1 MTWYRE
7 AEAELILVASAI
19 QSQRLIKLERLES
32 LAAALVASL
41 TRSDELVVMALS
53 SPSGSPLLTNLLNV
67 AVVATKVGLGLGYY
81 GRELERLALAGLVHD
96 IGLFAVPQS
105 LVTKAG
111 RLTADERTLIE
122 QHPELGYAAIKRVG
136 PEYTWLADLVCQAH
150 ERANGLGYP
159 NRLKGRQIS
168 EMALIIGVSDVFDAL
183 ISERPYRPRLFPHEA
198 IKELLVAERATFPRE
213 MTKALVEQLSVYPL
227 GTTVRLTTGE
237 TGTVVG
243 VNVRYP
249 LRPTVAVDEPGVVGD
264 VENRHINL
272 GLTPLVSIIE
282 ALKAPVVG
290 RVTFTPEVP
299 AVPETLEPLG
309 AASDQ
314 FTSLLESLDAI
325 ATAIQGVVEHTRNP
339 GVVGEAGGGFVA
351 DQQRETDTP
360 GQDDGGFDKEVVGL
374 FALEAHEWLAQI
386 QSALA
391 RLSADREGPVRS
403 HVYGIVLNGITNLA
417 KSAATVHLDEIE
429 AMATN
434 LLPTLRDVGG
444 AETAVAAESLRHL
457 HLGLD
462 RVIAAVRHLA
472 TVPSQEPAESEGKL
486 PGGDV
491 SDGSNGT
498 AALVEYADPATFGNV
513 PVSAPNQEPAS
524 VPLLTALREL
534 QKARSRSMQPARDML
549 EVVIHRAEELGA
561 AEQPV
566 DVSTIESILRD
577 LDRQDDEFLQAVHLR
592 VPQMTEALASLRA
605 QAASFVTASQLDP
618 ILSHVEFLHT
628 QAKLVQAMT
637 IMMFLQG
644 LKSFLTVTA
653 YRKVTS
659 LPIRLEALELRLKTL
674 VPMAEQWVN
683 LGRLERAT
691 IEEILPA

>member
-1 MTWYRE
+1 MTWYRD
-7 AEAELILVASAI
+7 AEAELTLVASAI
-19 QSQRLIKLERLES
+19 QSQRSIQLDRLEV
-32 LAAALVASL
+32 LAASLVASL
-41 TRSDELVVMALS
+41 KRSDELIVMALS

-67 AVVATKVGLGLGYY
+67 AVVATKVGMGLGYY

-111 RLTADERTLIE
+111 RLSADERTLIE
-122 QHPELGYAAIKRVG
+122 QHPELGYEAIKRSG
-136 PEYTWLADLVCQAH
+136 SDYTWLAELIRQAH
-150 ERANGLGYP
+150 ERTNGLGYP

-168 EMALIIGVSDVFDAL
+168 EMALIIGVSDVFDAM

-243 VNVRYP
+243 VNVQYP
-249 LRPTVAVDEPGVVGD
+249 LRPIVEVDESGD
-264 VENRHINL
+264 AGSAESRHIDL
-272 GLTPLVSIIE
+272 SLTPLVSIIE

-290 RVTFTPEVP
+290 RLTFAPEIPSVEVP
-299 AVPETLEPLG
+299 MG

-325 ATAIQGVVEHTRNP
+325 ATAIQGVVEHARHP
-339 GVVGEAGGGFVA
+339 GAVDGGKPEAVLGQESVV
-351 DQQRETDTP
+351 ETLN
-360 GQDDGGFDKEVVGL
+360 QDDVGFDKEVVGL

-391 RLSADREGPVRS
+391 RLSADKEGPVRS

-429 AMATN
+429 SMATN

-444 AETAVAAESLRHL
+444 AETAVATESLRHL
-457 HLGLD
+457 HQGLG
-462 RVIAAVRHLA
+462 RVIAAVRQLA
-472 TVPSQEPAESEGKL
+472 SIPSQSIAGDERPLTGGEVTMVHEEEMGAIECAETATRGIH
-486 PGGDV
+486 P
-491 SDGSNGT
+491 SD
-498 AALVEYADPATFGNV
+498 
-513 PVSAPNQEPAS
+513 PNHEFS
-524 VPLLTALREL
+524 SLPLLSALREL

-549 EVVIHRAEELGA
+549 EAVIHRAEEVGE

-566 DVSTIESILRD
+566 DVPTIERILRD
-577 LDRQDDEFLQAVHLR
+577 LDRQDSEFLQAVHSR
-592 VPQMTEALASLRA
+592 VPQMTEVLASLRA

-618 ILSHVEFLHT
+618 ILGHVEFLHD

>member
-1 MTWYRE
+1 MTWYRD
-7 AEAELILVASAI
+7 AEAELTLVAAAV
-19 QSQRLIKLERLES
+19 QSQRSIQLDRLEV
-32 LAAALVASL
+32 LAASLVASL
-41 TRSDELVVMALS
+41 KRSDELIVMALS
-53 SPSGSPLLTNLLNV
+53 SPSGSPLLTNLVNV
-67 AVVATKVGLGLGYY
+67 AVVATKVGMGLGYY

-122 QHPELGYAAIKRVG
+122 QHPELGYEAIKRSG
-136 PEYTWLADLVCQAH
+136 SEYTWLAELIRQAH
-150 ERANGLGYP
+150 ERTNGLGYP

-243 VNVRYP
+243 VNVQYP
-249 LRPTVAVDEPGVVGD
+249 LRPIVEVDEPGDAGR
-264 VENRHINL
+264 VESRRIDL
-272 GLTPLVSIIE
+272 SLTPLVSIIE

-290 RVTFTPEVP
+290 RITFAPELPDTGV
-299 AVPETLEPLG
+299 PLG
-309 AASDQ
+309 VASDQ

-325 ATAIQGVVEHTRNP
+325 ASAIQGVVEHARHPVAVDGGRLETVLDQES
-339 GVVGEAGGGFVA
+339 VV
-351 DQQRETDTP
+351 DTL
-360 GQDDGGFDKEVVGL
+360 GQGDAGFDKEVVGL

-391 RLSADREGPVRS
+391 RLSADKEGPVRS

-444 AETAVAAESLRHL
+444 SETAVAAESLRHL
-457 HLGLD
+457 HQGLG
-462 RVIAAVRHLA
+462 RVIAAVRQLA
-472 TVPSQEPAESEGKL
+472 S
-486 PGGDV
+486 
-491 SDGSNGT
+491 
-498 AALVEYADPATFGNV
+498 V
-513 PVSAPNQEPAS
+513 PVQSAVEDEWKLSDEEAPAGNKEEEVAVECAETATLGIHPGIVPNRALS
-524 VPLLTALREL
+524 SIPLLTALREL

-549 EVVIHRAEELGA
+549 EAVIHRAEEVSE

-566 DVSTIESILRD
+566 DVSTIERILRD
-577 LDRQDDEFLQAVHLR
+577 LDRQDNEFLQAVHSR

-618 ILSHVEFLHT
+618 ILGHVEFLHD

-659 LPIRLEALELRLKTL
+659 LPIRLEALELRLRTL

>member
-1 MTWYRE
+1 MTWYRD
-7 AEAELILVASAI
+7 AEAELTLIASAI
-19 QSQRLIKLERLES
+19 QSQRNIQLDRLEV
-32 LAAALVASL
+32 LANSLVASL
-41 TRSDELVVMALS
+41 KRSDELIVMALS
-53 SPSGSPLLTNLLNV
+53 SPPGSPLMTNLVNV
-67 AVVATKVGLGLGYY
+67 AVVATKVGMGLGYY

-111 RLTADERTLIE
+111 RLTPDERTLIE
-122 QHPELGYAAIKRVG
+122 QHPELGYEAIKSTG
-136 PEYTWLADLVCQAH
+136 AEYVWLAELIRQAH
-150 ERANGLGYP
+150 ERTNGLGYP

-183 ISERPYRPRLFPHEA
+183 VSERPYRRRLLPHEA

-213 MTKALVEQLSVYPL
+213 IIKALVEQLSVYPL
-227 GTTVRLTTGE
+227 GTTVRLSTGE

-249 LRPTVAVDEPGVVGD
+249 LRPIVKVDEAGGA
-264 VENRHINL
+264 ENLETRRIDL
-272 GLTPLVSIIE
+272 SLTPLVGVIE
-282 ALKAPVVG
+282 ALNAPVVG
-290 RVTFTPEVP
+290 RVTFTTESAAPV
-299 AVPETLEPLG
+299 VPLG
-309 AASDQ
+309 GVSDH

-325 ATAIQGVVEHTRNP
+325 ASAIQGVVENSLHP
-339 GVVGEAGGGFVA
+339 LAV
-351 DQQRETDTP
+351 
-360 GQDDGGFDKEVVGL
+360 DGGKTESLPVNESANEAPGHDDAGLDKEVVGL

-386 QSALA
+386 QSALV
-391 RLSADREGPVRS
+391 RLSADKEGPVRS

-429 AMATN
+429 KMATS

-457 HLGLD
+457 HQGLD
-462 RVIAAVRHLA
+462 RVIAAVRQLA
-472 TVPSQEPAESEGKL
+472 SVPLQSAAGDEPKLADGNSIVVTEEEPTAVESEKTFL
-486 PGGDV
+486 PDSHPGIDSTSGFT
-491 SDGSNGT
+491 S
-498 AALVEYADPATFGNV
+498 L
-513 PVSAPNQEPAS
+513 
-524 VPLLTALREL
+524 PLLTALREL
-534 QKARSRSMQPARDML
+534 QKARARSMQPARDML
-549 EVVIHRAEELGA
+549 EAVIRRAEEAGE
-561 AEQPV
+561 AEQLV
-566 DVSTIESILRD
+566 DVSMIERILRD
-577 LDRQDDEFLQAVHLR
+577 LDRQDDEFLQAVHER
-592 VPQMTEALASLRA
+592 VPLMMESLAFLREK
-605 QAASFVTASQLDP
+605 AASFVTASQLDP
-618 ILSHVEFLHT
+618 ILGHVEYLHD
-628 QAKLVQAMT
+628 QAKLVQAVT

-659 LPIRLEALELRLKTL
+659 LPSRMEALELRLKTL

>member
-1 MTWYRE
+1 MTWYRD
-7 AEAELILVASAI
+7 AEAELTLVASAI
-19 QSQRLIKLERLES
+19 QSQRTIELDRLE
-32 LAAALVASL
+32 AIAMALVASL
-41 TRSDELVVMALS
+41 KRSDELIVMALS

-67 AVVATKVGLGLGYY
+67 AVVSTKVGMGLGYY
-81 GRELERLALAGLVHD
+81 GRELERLALAGLLHD

-111 RLTADERTLIE
+111 RLSADERTLIE
-122 QHPELGYAAIKRVG
+122 QHPELGYEAIKRSG
-136 PEYTWLADLVCQAH
+136 AGYAWLAELIRQAH
-150 ERANGLGYP
+150 ERTNGLGYP

-213 MTKALVEQLSVYPL
+213 ITKALVEQLSVYPL
-227 GTTVRLTTGE
+227 GTTVQLTTGE
-237 TGTVVG
+237 TGTVVS

-249 LRPTVAVDEPGVVGD
+249 LRPIVEVDESGD
-264 VENRHINL
+264 AGNAENRHIDL
-272 GLTPLVSIIE
+272 SLTPLVSIIE

-290 RVTFTPEVP
+290 RLTFAPEIPNAEVP
-299 AVPETLEPLG
+299 MG

-325 ATAIQGVVEHTRNP
+325 ATAIQGVVEHARHP
-339 GVVGEAGGGFVA
+339 GAADGAKSEAILSHESGA
-351 DQQRETDTP
+351 ETLSPEDV
-360 GQDDGGFDKEVVGL
+360 GFDKEVVGL

-391 RLSADREGPVRS
+391 RLSAGKEGPVRS

-417 KSAATVHLDEIE
+417 RSAATVHLDEIE
-429 AMATN
+429 SMATN

-444 AETAVAAESLRHL
+444 AETAVATESLRHL
-457 HLGLD
+457 HQGLG
-462 RVIAAVRHLA
+462 RVIAAVRQLA
-472 TVPSQEPAESEGKL
+472 AIPSQSIAGDEQTGTDEEVSVVDEEVNAVESAEMATASLHSNDSEPEWSSL
-486 PGGDV
+486 P
-491 SDGSNGT
+491 S
-498 AALVEYADPATFGNV
+498 L
-513 PVSAPNQEPAS
+513 
-524 VPLLTALREL
+524 PLLSALREL

-549 EVVIHRAEELGA
+549 EAVIHHAEAVGEG
-561 AEQPV
+561 EQPV
-566 DVSTIESILRD
+566 DVSTIERILRD
-577 LDRQDDEFLQAVHLR
+577 LDRQDSEFLQAVHSH

-618 ILSHVEFLHT
+618 ILGHVEFLHD
-628 QAKLVQAMT
+628 QAKVVQAMT

>member
-1 MTWYRE
+1 MTWYRD
-7 AEAELILVASAI
+7 AEAELTLVASAI
-19 QSQRLIKLERLES
+19 QSQRSIQLDRLEV
-32 LAAALVASL
+32 LAESLVASL
-41 TRSDELVVMALS
+41 KRSDELTVMALS
-53 SPSGSPLLTNLLNV
+53 SPSGSPLLTNLVNV
-67 AVVATKVGLGLGYY
+67 AVVATKVGMGLGYY

-105 LVTKAG
+105 LLTKAG

-122 QHPELGYAAIKRVG
+122 QHPELGYEAIKRSG
-136 PEYTWLADLVCQAH
+136 PDYTWLAELIRQAH
-150 ERANGLGYP
+150 ERTNGLGYP

-243 VNVRYP
+243 VNVQYP
-249 LRPTVAVDEPGVVGD
+249 LRPIVEVDEPGDAGYA
-264 VENRHINL
+264 ESRHIDL
-272 GLTPLVSIIE
+272 SLTPLVSIIE

-290 RVTFTPEVP
+290 RLTFAPEVP
-299 AVPETLEPLG
+299 NVAVPMG

-325 ATAIQGVVEHTRNP
+325 ATAIQGVVEHARHP
-339 GVVGEAGGGFVA
+339 GAVDGGKSETVL
-351 DQQRETDTP
+351 DQGSAVETMS
-360 GQDDGGFDKEVVGL
+360 QDDVGFDKEVVGL

-391 RLSADREGPVRS
+391 RLSADKEGPVRS

-444 AETAVAAESLRHL
+444 AETAVASESLRHL
-457 HLGLD
+457 HQGLS
-462 RVIAAVRHLA
+462 RVIAAVRQLA
-472 TVPSQEPAESEGKL
+472 SVPSQSAAGDERTLIDGEVSVVHEEEIGAVECAE
-486 PGGDV
+486 
-491 SDGSNGT
+491 T
-498 AALVEYADPATFGNV
+498 AILGIP
-513 PVSAPNQEPAS
+513 PSAPNREFS
-524 VPLLTALREL
+524 SLPLLSALREL

-549 EVVIHRAEELGA
+549 EAVIHRAEEVGE
-561 AEQPV
+561 AEQSV
-566 DVSTIESILRD
+566 DVSTIERILRD
-577 LDRQDDEFLQAVHLR
+577 LDRQDNEFLQAVHSR

-618 ILSHVEFLHT
+618 ILGHVEFLHD

>member
-1 MTWYRE
+1 MTWYRD
-7 AEAELILVASAI
+7 AEAELTLVASAI
-19 QSQRLIKLERLES
+19 QSQRTIQLDRLEA
-32 LAAALVASL
+32 LAASLVASL
-41 TRSDELVVMALS
+41 KRSDELIVMALS
-53 SPSGSPLLTNLLNV
+53 SPSGSPLLTNLVNV
-67 AVVATKVGLGLGYY
+67 AVVSTKVGMGLGYY
-81 GRELERLALAGLVHD
+81 GRELERLALAGLLHD

-122 QHPELGYAAIKRVG
+122 QHPELGFEAIKRSG
-136 PEYTWLADLVCQAH
+136 PDYTWLAELIRQAH
-150 ERANGLGYP
+150 ERTNGLGYP

-168 EMALIIGVSDVFDAL
+168 EMALIIGVSDVFDAM

-237 TGTVVG
+237 SGIVVG
-243 VNVRYP
+243 VNVQYP
-249 LRPTVAVDEPGVVGD
+249 LRPIVEVDESGEAGH
-264 VENRHINL
+264 VESRHINL
-272 GLTPLVSIIE
+272 SLTPLVSIVE

-290 RVTFTPEVP
+290 RLIFAPEVSSVD
-299 AVPETLEPLG
+299 VPG

-325 ATAIQGVVEHTRNP
+325 ATAIQGVVEHARHP
-339 GVVGEAGGGFVA
+339 GAVVGGKPEAVPGQEA
-351 DQQRETDTP
+351 AAETP
-360 GQDDGGFDKEVVGL
+360 GQDDAGFDKEVVGL

-391 RLSADREGPVRS
+391 RLSADKEGPVRS

-417 KSAATVHLDEIE
+417 KSAGTVHLDEIE
-429 AMATN
+429 SMATN
-434 LLPTLRDVGG
+434 LLPALRDVGG
-444 AETAVAAESLRHL
+444 AETAVASESLLQL
-457 HLGLD
+457 HHGLN
-462 RVIAAVRHLA
+462 RVVAAVRQLA
-472 TVPSQEPAESEGKL
+472 SVPSQAVAGDERIFGAGEAPAVHAEETGAVKSVETATPNLHPSGPTSEWSSL
-486 PGGDV
+486 
-491 SDGSNGT
+491 
-498 AALVEYADPATFGNV
+498 
-513 PVSAPNQEPAS
+513 
-524 VPLLTALREL
+524 PLLSALREL

-549 EVVIHRAEELGA
+549 EAVIHRAEDVSE

-566 DVSTIESILRD
+566 DVATIERILRD
-577 LDRQDDEFLQAVHLR
+577 LDRQDTEFLQAVHLR
-592 VPQMTEALASLRA
+592 VPKMTEALASLRA

-618 ILSHVEFLHT
+618 ILDHVEFLHD

-637 IMMFLQG
+637 LMMFLQG

>member
-1 MTWYRE
+1 MTWYRD
-7 AEAELILVASAI
+7 AEAELTLIASAI
-19 QSQRLIKLERLES
+19 QSQRSIQLDRLEV
-32 LAAALVASL
+32 LANSLVASL
-41 TRSDELVVMALS
+41 KRSDELIVMALS
-53 SPSGSPLLTNLLNV
+53 SPSGSPLMTNLVNV
-67 AVVATKVGLGLGYY
+67 AIVATKVGMGLGYY

-111 RLTADERTLIE
+111 RLTPDERTLIE
-122 QHPELGYAAIKRVG
+122 QHPELGYEAIKRTG
-136 PEYTWLADLVCQAH
+136 AEYVWLAELIRQAH

-183 ISERPYRPRLFPHEA
+183 VSERPYRRRLFPHEA

-227 GTTVRLTTGE
+227 GTTVRLSTGE

-249 LRPTVAVDEPGVVGD
+249 LRPIVKVDEADG
-264 VENRHINL
+264 VENLETRRIDL
-272 GLTPLVSIIE
+272 SLTPLVGVIE
-282 ALKAPVVG
+282 ALNAPVVG
-290 RVTFTPEVP
+290 RVTFTTESAASV
-299 AVPETLEPLG
+299 VPLG
-309 AASDQ
+309 GVSDQ

-325 ATAIQGVVEHTRNP
+325 ASAIQGVVENSLHP
-339 GVVGEAGGGFVA
+339 LAVAGGKAESLPVNESVIDALGH
-351 DQQRETDTP
+351 
-360 GQDDGGFDKEVVGL
+360 DDAGLDKEVVGL

-391 RLSADREGPVRS
+391 RLSADKEGPVRS

-429 AMATN
+429 KMATN

-457 HLGLD
+457 HQGLD
-462 RVIAAVRHLA
+462 RVIAAVRQLA
-472 TVPSQEPAESEGKL
+472 SVPLQSAGGDEQRPAEGNLTAVTEAETTAVECAETFL
-486 PGGDV
+486 PDSHPRIDSTSGFT
-491 SDGSNGT
+491 S
-498 AALVEYADPATFGNV
+498 L
-513 PVSAPNQEPAS
+513 
-524 VPLLTALREL
+524 PLLTALREL
-534 QKARSRSMQPARDML
+534 QKARARSMQPARDML
-549 EVVIHRAEELGA
+549 EAVIHRAEEAGE
-561 AEQPV
+561 AEQLV
-566 DVSTIESILRD
+566 DVSMIERILRD
-577 LDRQDDEFLQAVHLR
+577 LDRQDDEFLQAVHER
-592 VPQMTEALASLRA
+592 VPLMMESLASLRG
-605 QAASFVTASQLDP
+605 QADSFVTASQLDP
-618 ILSHVEFLHT
+618 ILGHVEHLHD

-659 LPIRLEALELRLKTL
+659 LPNRLEALELRLKTL

>member
-1 MTWYRE
+1 MTWYRD
-7 AEAELILVASAI
+7 AEAELALVAAAI
-19 QSQRLIKLERLES
+19 QSQRSIQLERLEV
-32 LAAALVASL
+32 LAAALVTSL
-41 TRSDELVVMALS
+41 QRSDELVVMALS
-53 SPSGSPLLTNLLNV
+53 SPSGSPLVTNLVNV
-67 AVVATKVGLGLGYY
+67 AVVATKVGMGLGYY

-111 RLTADERTLIE
+111 RLTPDERALIE
-122 QHPELGYAAIKRVG
+122 QHPELGYEAVKRVG
-136 PEYTWLADLVCQAH
+136 ADYAWLAELIRQAH

-159 NRLKGRQIS
+159 NRLKGRQIG

-213 MTKALVEQLSVYPL
+213 MIKALVEQLSVYPL
-227 GTTVRLTTGE
+227 GTAVRLTTGE

-243 VNVRYP
+243 VNVSYP
-249 LRPTVAVDEPGVVGD
+249 LRPIVRVDETECMESAESRLID
-264 VENRHINL
+264 L
-272 GLTPLVSIIE
+272 SLTPLVSVIE
-282 ALKAPVVG
+282 ALNAPVVG
-290 RVTFTPEVP
+290 RVTFAPDRTPTVVP
-299 AVPETLEPLG
+299 AV

-325 ATAIQGVVEHTRNP
+325 ATAIQGVVESTMHP
-339 GVVGEAGGGFVA
+339 IVA
-351 DQQRETDTP
+351 DGRGGESTLSGTSSSETP
-360 GQDDGGFDKEVVGL
+360 GQEDVGFDKEVVGL

-391 RLSADREGPVRS
+391 RLSADKQGPVRS

-434 LLPTLRDVGG
+434 LLPSLRDVGG
-444 AETAVAAESLRHL
+444 AETAVAAESLRQL

-462 RVIAAVRHLA
+462 RVIAAVRQLA
-472 TVPSQEPAESEGKL
+472 TVPQQRVKDNEEQPVEGGL
-486 PGGDV
+486 PGV
-491 SDGSNGT
+491 EQEE
-498 AALVEYADPATFGNV
+498 AAEVACGERPALDSHSGAG
-513 PVSAPNQEPAS
+513 APRELS
-524 VPLLTALREL
+524 SLPLLSALREL
-534 QKARSRSMQPARDML
+534 QKARARSMQPARDML
-549 EVVIHRAEELGA
+549 EAVIHRAEEGGE
-561 AEQPV
+561 AEQFV
-566 DVSTIESILRD
+566 DVSKIEQILRD
-577 LDRQDDEFLQAVHLR
+577 LDRQDEDFLQAVHQR

-618 ILSHVEFLHT
+618 ILNHVEFLHD

-644 LKSFLTVTA
+644 LKSFLTTTA

-659 LPIRLEALELRLKTL
+659 LPVRLEALELRLKTL
-674 VPMAEQWVN
+674 LPMAEQWVN

>member
-1 MTWYRE
+1 MTWYRD
-7 AEAELILVASAI
+7 AEAELTLVASAI
-19 QSQRLIKLERLES
+19 QSQRSIQLDRLEV
-32 LAAALVASL
+32 LAASLVASL
-41 TRSDELVVMALS
+41 KRNDELVVMALS
-53 SPSGSPLLTNLLNV
+53 GPSGSPLLTNLVNV
-67 AVVATKVGLGLGYY
+67 AVVATKVGMGLGYY

-105 LVTKAG
+105 LLTKAG

-122 QHPELGYAAIKRVG
+122 QHPELGYEAIKRSDSD
-136 PEYTWLADLVCQAH
+136 YAWLAELIRQAH
-150 ERANGLGYP
+150 ERTNGLGYP

-243 VNVRYP
+243 VNVQYP
-249 LRPTVAVDEPGVVGD
+249 LRPIVEVDEPGDAGY
-264 VENRHINL
+264 VESRHIDL
-272 GLTPLVSIIE
+272 SLTPLVSIIE
-282 ALKAPVVG
+282 ALNAPVVG
-290 RVTFTPEVP
+290 RLTFAPEVP
-299 AVPETLEPLG
+299 NVAVPMG

-325 ATAIQGVVEHTRNP
+325 ATAIQGVVEHARHP
-339 GVVGEAGGGFVA
+339 GAVDGGKSETA
-351 DQQRETDTP
+351 LDQESAVDP
-360 GQDDGGFDKEVVGL
+360 LSQDDVGFDKEVVGL

-391 RLSADREGPVRS
+391 RLSADKEGPVRS

-444 AETAVAAESLRHL
+444 AETAVASESLRHL
-457 HLGLD
+457 HQGLS
-462 RVIAAVRHLA
+462 RVIAAVRQLA
-472 TVPSQEPAESEGKL
+472 SVPSQSAAGDERTRIDGEVSVVHEEKVGAVEREETATPSIH
-486 PGGDV
+486 PGI
-491 SDGSNGT
+491 
-498 AALVEYADPATFGNV
+498 V
-513 PVSAPNQEPAS
+513 PSREFS
-524 VPLLTALREL
+524 SLPLLSALREL

-549 EVVIHRAEELGA
+549 EAVIHRAEEVGE

-566 DVSTIESILRD
+566 DVSTIERILCD
-577 LDRQDDEFLQAVHLR
+577 LDRQDNEFLQAVHSR

-618 ILSHVEFLHT
+618 ILGHVEFLHD

>member
-1 MTWYRE
+1 MTWYRD
-7 AEAELILVASAI
+7 AEAELALVAAAI
-19 QSQRLIKLERLES
+19 QSQRNIQLARLEV
-32 LAAALVASL
+32 LAAELVASL
-41 TRSDELVVMALS
+41 QRSDELIVMALS
-53 SPSGSPLLTNLLNV
+53 SPSGAPLVTNLVNV
-67 AVVATKVGLGLGYY
+67 AVVATKVGMGLGYY

-111 RLTADERTLIE
+111 RLTSDERALIE
-122 QHPELGYAAIKRVG
+122 QHPELGYEAIKRAGADYV
-136 PEYTWLADLVCQAH
+136 WLAELIWQAH

-159 NRLKGRQIS
+159 HRLKGRQIS

-183 ISERPYRPRLFPHEA
+183 ISERPYRLRLFPHEA
-198 IKELLVAERATFPRE
+198 IKELLVAERAAFPRE

-243 VNVRYP
+243 VNVSYP
-249 LRPTVAVDEPGVVGD
+249 LRPIVKVDEAEGVESGESRLID
-264 VENRHINL
+264 L
-272 GLTPLVSIIE
+272 SLTPLVSVVE
-282 ALKAPVVG
+282 VLNAPVVG
-290 RVTFTPEVP
+290 RVTF
-299 AVPETLEPLG
+299 VPERTPSVAPVG

-325 ATAIQGVVEHTRNP
+325 AAAIQGVVENTMHP
-339 GVVGEAGGGFVA
+339 IVA
-351 DQQRETDTP
+351 DSKRAESAFDGELSSETV
-360 GQDDGGFDKEVVGL
+360 GQEDAGFDKEVVGL

-386 QSALA
+386 QSALL
-391 RLSADREGPVRS
+391 RLSADKQGPARS

-417 KSAATVHLDEIE
+417 KSAATVHLNEIE
-429 AMATN
+429 AMTTN

-444 AETAVAAESLRHL
+444 AETAVAEESLQQL

-462 RVIAAVRHLA
+462 RVIAAVRQLT
-472 TVPSQEPAESEGKL
+472 TVPLQKVTEDKDQSSEGML
-486 PGGDV
+486 
-491 SDGSNGT
+491 
-498 AALVEYADPATFGNV
+498 PATGHDEV
-513 PVSAPNQEPAS
+513 AEVECAERTVLDSHSGSIAPRELS
-524 VPLLTALREL
+524 SMPLLSALREL
-534 QKARSRSMQPARDML
+534 QKARARSMQPARDML
-549 EVVIHRAEELGA
+549 EAVIHRAEEVTE
-561 AEQPV
+561 AEQCV
-566 DVSTIESILRD
+566 DVSAIEQILRD
-577 LDRQDDEFLQAVHLR
+577 LNRQDDDFLQAVHTR
-592 VPQMTEALASLRA
+592 VPQMVELLASLRA

-618 ILSHVEFLHT
+618 ILNHVEFLHD

-644 LKSFLTVTA
+644 LKSFLTTTA

-659 LPIRLEALELRLKTL
+659 LPVRLEALELRLKTL

>member
-1 MTWYRE
+1 
-7 AEAELILVASAI
+7 
-19 QSQRLIKLERLES
+19 
-32 LAAALVASL
+32 
-41 TRSDELVVMALS
+41 
-53 SPSGSPLLTNLLNV
+53 
-67 AVVATKVGLGLGYY
+67 
-81 GRELERLALAGLVHD
+81 
-96 IGLFAVPQS
+96 
-105 LVTKAG
+105 
-111 RLTADERTLIE
+111 
-122 QHPELGYAAIKRVG
+122 
-136 PEYTWLADLVCQAH
+136 
-150 ERANGLGYP
+150 
-159 NRLKGRQIS
+159 
-168 EMALIIGVSDVFDAL
+168 
-183 ISERPYRPRLFPHEA
+183 
-198 IKELLVAERATFPRE
+198 
-213 MTKALVEQLSVYPL
+213 VE
-227 GTTVRLTTGE
+227 
-237 TGTVVG
+237 
-243 VNVRYP
+243 
-249 LRPTVAVDEPGVVGD
+249 VDEPGDAGHVQS
-264 VENRHINL
+264 RHIDL
-272 GLTPLVSIIE
+272 SLTPLVSIIE

-290 RVTFTPEVP
+290 RLTFAPEIPNVEVP
-299 AVPETLEPLG
+299 MG

-325 ATAIQGVVEHTRNP
+325 ATAIQGVVEHARHP
-339 GVVGEAGGGFVA
+339 GAMDGGKSVAVLGQESVV
-351 DQQRETDTP
+351 ETLSP
-360 GQDDGGFDKEVVGL
+360 DDVGFDKEVVGL

-391 RLSADREGPVRS
+391 RLSADKEGPVRS

-457 HLGLD
+457 HQGLS
-462 RVIAAVRHLA
+462 RVIAAVRQLA
-472 TVPSQEPAESEGKL
+472 FVPSQSVAGDERTLTDGEVAVVYEEEMGAVECAETATRSIH
-486 PGGDV
+486 PGI
-491 SDGSNGT
+491 
-498 AALVEYADPATFGNV
+498 V
-513 PVSAPNQEPAS
+513 PSREFS
-524 VPLLTALREL
+524 SLPLLSALREL

-549 EVVIHRAEELGA
+549 EAVIHRAEQVGET
-561 AEQPV
+561 EQPV
-566 DVSTIESILRD
+566 DVSTIERILRD
-577 LDRQDDEFLQAVHLR
+577 LDRQDNEFLQAVHSR

-618 ILSHVEFLHT
+618 ILGHVEFLHD

>member
-1 MTWYRE
+1 MTWYRD
-7 AEAELILVASAI
+7 AEAELTLVASAI
-19 QSQRLIKLERLES
+19 HSQRSIQLDRLEV
-32 LAAALVASL
+32 LAASLVASL
-41 TRSDELVVMALS
+41 KRSDELIVMALS

-67 AVVATKVGLGLGYY
+67 AVVATKVGMGLGYY

-111 RLTADERTLIE
+111 RLSADERTLIE
-122 QHPELGYAAIKRVG
+122 QHPELGYEAIKRSG
-136 PEYTWLADLVCQAH
+136 SDYTWLAELIRQAH
-150 ERANGLGYP
+150 ERTNGLGYP

-183 ISERPYRPRLFPHEA
+183 ISERPYRLRLFPHEA

-237 TGTVVG
+237 AGTVVG

-249 LRPTVAVDEPGVVGD
+249 LRPTVEVDESGD
-264 VENRHINL
+264 AGQVESRHIDL
-272 GLTPLVSIIE
+272 SLTPLVSVVE

-290 RVTFTPEVP
+290 RLTFAPEVP
-299 AVPETLEPLG
+299 SVAVPMG
-309 AASDQ
+309 AEADQ

-325 ATAIQGVVEHTRNP
+325 ATAIQGVVEHARNP
-339 GVVGEAGGGFVA
+339 GAVDGGSPESVLGQKSVA
-351 DQQRETDTP
+351 ETLS
-360 GQDDGGFDKEVVGL
+360 QDDAGFDKEVVGL

-391 RLSADREGPVRS
+391 RLSADKEGPVCS

-444 AETAVAAESLRHL
+444 AETAVATESLRHL
-457 HLGLD
+457 CQGLS
-462 RVIAAVRHLA
+462 RVIAAVRQLA
-472 TVPSQEPAESEGKL
+472 FVPSQSVAGDERTLTDGEVAVVEEEMGAVECAETATRSIH
-486 PGGDV
+486 PGV
-491 SDGSNGT
+491 
-498 AALVEYADPATFGNV
+498 L
-513 PVSAPNQEPAS
+513 NQQLS
-524 VPLLTALREL
+524 SLPLLSALREL
-534 QKARSRSMQPARDML
+534 QKARSRSVQPDRDML
-549 EVVIHRAEELGA
+549 EAVIHRAEQVGET
-561 AEQPV
+561 EQPV
-566 DVSTIESILRD
+566 DVSTIERILRD
-577 LDRQDDEFLQAVHLR
+577 LDRQDNEFLQAVHLR
-592 VPQMTEALASLRA
+592 VPQMTAALAFLRA

-618 ILSHVEFLHT
+618 ILGHVEFLHD

-653 YRKVTS
+653 YRKVTA

-691 IEEILPA
+691 IEEILA

>member
-1 MTWYRE
+1 MTWYRD
-7 AEAELILVASAI
+7 AEAELTLVASAI
-19 QSQRLIKLERLES
+19 QSQRTIQLDRLEA
-32 LAAALVASL
+32 LAASLVASL
-41 TRSDELVVMALS
+41 KRSDELIVMALS
-53 SPSGSPLLTNLLNV
+53 SPSGSALLTNLVNV
-67 AVVATKVGLGLGYY
+67 AVVSTKVGMGLGYY
-81 GRELERLALAGLVHD
+81 GRELERLALAGLLHD

-122 QHPELGYAAIKRVG
+122 QHPELGFEAIKRSG
-136 PEYTWLADLVCQAH
+136 PDYTWLAELIRQAH
-150 ERANGLGYP
+150 ERTNGLGYP

-168 EMALIIGVSDVFDAL
+168 EMALIIGVSDVFDAM

-237 TGTVVG
+237 TGIVVG
-243 VNVRYP
+243 VNVQYP
-249 LRPTVAVDEPGVVGD
+249 LRPIVEVDESGEAGH
-264 VENRHINL
+264 VESRHINL
-272 GLTPLVSIIE
+272 SLTPLVSIIE

-290 RVTFTPEVP
+290 RLIFAPEVP
-299 AVPETLEPLG
+299 SVDVPG

-325 ATAIQGVVEHTRNP
+325 ATAIQGVVEHARHP
-339 GVVGEAGGGFVA
+339 GAVVGGKPEAVPGQEA
-351 DQQRETDTP
+351 AAETP
-360 GQDDGGFDKEVVGL
+360 GQDDAGFDKEVVGL

-391 RLSADREGPVRS
+391 RLSADKEGPVRS

-417 KSAATVHLDEIE
+417 KSAGTVHLDEIE
-429 AMATN
+429 SMATN
-434 LLPTLRDVGG
+434 LLPALRDVGG
-444 AETAVAAESLRHL
+444 AETAVASESLRQL
-457 HLGLD
+457 HHGLN
-462 RVIAAVRHLA
+462 RVVAAVRQLA
-472 TVPSQEPAESEGKL
+472 SVPSQSVAGDERIFGAGEAPVVHAEETGAVESVETATPNLHPSGPNSEWSSL
-486 PGGDV
+486 
-491 SDGSNGT
+491 
-498 AALVEYADPATFGNV
+498 
-513 PVSAPNQEPAS
+513 
-524 VPLLTALREL
+524 PLLSALREL

-549 EVVIHRAEELGA
+549 EAVIHRAEDVSE

-566 DVSTIESILRD
+566 DVATIERILRD
-577 LDRQDDEFLQAVHLR
+577 LDRQDTEFLQAVHLR
-592 VPQMTEALASLRA
+592 VPKMTEALASLRA

-618 ILSHVEFLHT
+618 ILDHVEFLHD

-637 IMMFLQG
+637 LMMFLQG

>member
-1 MTWYRE
+1 MTWYRD
-7 AEAELILVASAI
+7 AEAELTLVASAI
-19 QSQRLIKLERLES
+19 QSQRTIQLDRLEA
-32 LAAALVASL
+32 LAASLVASL
-41 TRSDELVVMALS
+41 KRSDELIVMALS
-53 SPSGSPLLTNLLNV
+53 SPSGSPLLTNLVNV
-67 AVVATKVGLGLGYY
+67 AVVSTKVGMGLGYY
-81 GRELERLALAGLVHD
+81 GRELERLALAGMVHD

-122 QHPELGYAAIKRVG
+122 QHPELGFEAIKRSG
-136 PEYTWLADLVCQAH
+136 PDYTWLAELIRQAH
-150 ERANGLGYP
+150 ERTNGLGYP

-168 EMALIIGVSDVFDAL
+168 EMALIIGVSDVFDAM

-237 TGTVVG
+237 TGIVVG
-243 VNVRYP
+243 VNVQYP
-249 LRPTVAVDEPGVVGD
+249 LRPIVEVDESGEAGH
-264 VENRHINL
+264 VESRHINL
-272 GLTPLVSIIE
+272 SLTPLVSIIE

-290 RVTFTPEVP
+290 RLIFAPEVP
-299 AVPETLEPLG
+299 SVDVPG

-325 ATAIQGVVEHTRNP
+325 ATAIQGVVEHARHP
-339 GVVGEAGGGFVA
+339 GAVVGGKPEVVPGQEAVA
-351 DQQRETDTP
+351 ETP
-360 GQDDGGFDKEVVGL
+360 GQDEAGFDKEVVGL

-391 RLSADREGPVRS
+391 RLSADKEGPVRS

-417 KSAATVHLDEIE
+417 KSAGTVHLDEIE
-429 AMATN
+429 SMATN
-434 LLPTLRDVGG
+434 LLPALRDVGG
-444 AETAVAAESLRHL
+444 AETAVASESLRQL
-457 HLGLD
+457 HHGLN
-462 RVIAAVRHLA
+462 RVVAAVRQLA
-472 TVPSQEPAESEGKL
+472 SVPSQSVAGDERIFGAGEAPVVHAEETGAVEPVETATPTLHPSGPNSEWSSL
-486 PGGDV
+486 
-491 SDGSNGT
+491 
-498 AALVEYADPATFGNV
+498 
-513 PVSAPNQEPAS
+513 
-524 VPLLTALREL
+524 PLLSALREL

-549 EVVIHRAEELGA
+549 EAVIHRAEEVSEA
-561 AEQPV
+561 VQPV
-566 DVSTIESILRD
+566 DVATIERILRD
-577 LDRQDDEFLQAVHLR
+577 LDRQDTEFLQAVHLR
-592 VPQMTEALASLRA
+592 VPKMTEALASLRA

-618 ILSHVEFLHT
+618 ILHHVEFLHD

>member
-1 MTWYRE
+1 MTWYRD
-7 AEAELILVASAI
+7 AEAELTLVASAI
-19 QSQRLIKLERLES
+19 QSQRTIQLDRLEA
-32 LAAALVASL
+32 LAASLVASL
-41 TRSDELVVMALS
+41 KRSDELIVMALS
-53 SPSGSPLLTNLLNV
+53 SPSGSPLLTNLVNV
-67 AVVATKVGLGLGYY
+67 AVVSTKVGMGLGYY
-81 GRELERLALAGLVHD
+81 GRELERLALAGLLHD

-122 QHPELGYAAIKRVG
+122 QHPELGFEAIKRSG
-136 PEYTWLADLVCQAH
+136 PDYTWLAELIRQAH
-150 ERANGLGYP
+150 ERTNGLGYP

-168 EMALIIGVSDVFDAL
+168 EMALIIGVSDVFDAM

-237 TGTVVG
+237 TGIVVG
-243 VNVRYP
+243 VNVQYP
-249 LRPTVAVDEPGVVGD
+249 LRPIVEVDESGEAGH
-264 VENRHINL
+264 VESRHINL
-272 GLTPLVSIIE
+272 SLTPLVSIIE

-290 RVTFTPEVP
+290 RLIFAPEVP
-299 AVPETLEPLG
+299 SVDVPG

-325 ATAIQGVVEHTRNP
+325 ATAIQGVVEHARHP
-339 GVVGEAGGGFVA
+339 GAVVGGKPEAVPGQEA
-351 DQQRETDTP
+351 AAETP
-360 GQDDGGFDKEVVGL
+360 GQDDAGFDKEVVGL

-391 RLSADREGPVRS
+391 RLSADKEGPVRS

-417 KSAATVHLDEIE
+417 KSAGTVHLDEIE
-429 AMATN
+429 SMATN
-434 LLPTLRDVGG
+434 LLPALRDVGG
-444 AETAVAAESLRHL
+444 AETAVASESLRQL
-457 HLGLD
+457 HHGLN
-462 RVIAAVRHLA
+462 RVVAAVRQLA
-472 TVPSQEPAESEGKL
+472 SVPSQSVAGDERIFGAGEAPVVHAEETGAVEPVETATPTLHPSGPNSEWSSL
-486 PGGDV
+486 
-491 SDGSNGT
+491 
-498 AALVEYADPATFGNV
+498 
-513 PVSAPNQEPAS
+513 
-524 VPLLTALREL
+524 PLLSALREL

-549 EVVIHRAEELGA
+549 EAVIHRAEEVSEA
-561 AEQPV
+561 VQPV
-566 DVSTIESILRD
+566 DVATIERILRD
-577 LDRQDDEFLQAVHLR
+577 LDRQDTEFLQAVHLR
-592 VPQMTEALASLRA
+592 VPKMTEALASLRA

-618 ILSHVEFLHT
+618 ILHHVEFLHD

-637 IMMFLQG
+637 LMMFLQG

>member
-1 MTWYRE
+1 MTWYRD
-7 AEAELILVASAI
+7 AEAELTLVASAI
-19 QSQRLIKLERLES
+19 QSQRSIGLDRLQD
-32 LAAALVASL
+32 LATALVSSL
-41 TRSDELVVMALS
+41 KRNDEMIVMALS

-67 AVVATKVGLGLGYY
+67 AVVATKVGMGLGYY

-111 RLTADERTLIE
+111 RLSVDERTLIE
-122 QHPELGYAAIKRVG
+122 QHPELGYEAIKRSDSD
-136 PEYTWLADLVCQAH
+136 YSWLAELIRQAH
-150 ERANGLGYP
+150 ERTNGGGYP

-213 MTKALVEQLSVYPL
+213 ITKALVQQLSVYPL

-243 VNVRYP
+243 VNAQYP
-249 LRPTVAVDEPGVVGD
+249 LRPVVEVAEPGGAGGID
-264 VENRHINL
+264 SRQIDL
-272 GLTPLVSIIE
+272 SLTPLVSIIE

-290 RVTFTPEVP
+290 RLTF
-299 AVPETLEPLG
+299 AQETSNVAASG

-325 ATAIQGVVEHTRNP
+325 ATAIQGVVEHARHSGT
-339 GVVGEAGGGFVA
+339 GDGGESEAVLDQGAAGEA
-351 DQQRETDTP
+351 QS
-360 GQDDGGFDKEVVGL
+360 QDDAGFGKEVVGL

-391 RLSADREGPVRS
+391 RLSAGKEGPVRS

-417 KSAATVHLDEIE
+417 KSAATVHLDDIE

-444 AETAVAAESLRHL
+444 AETAVASESLRQL
-457 HLGLD
+457 RQGLN
-462 RVIAAVRHLA
+462 RVIAAVQQL
-472 TVPSQEPAESEGKL
+472 
-486 PGGDV
+486 
-491 SDGSNGT
+491 
-498 AALVEYADPATFGNV
+498 
-513 PVSAPNQEPAS
+513 AS
-524 VPLLTALREL
+524 VPPQSAAGDERTLLEGAAPAVHEDQADPVEDVEAVAQSIQPEIVPSREFSSLPLLSALREL
-534 QKARSRSMQPARDML
+534 QRARSRSMQPARDML
-549 EVVIHRAEELGA
+549 EAVIHRAEEVGEV
-561 AEQPV
+561 EQPV
-566 DVSTIESILRD
+566 DVSAIERILHD
-577 LDRQDDEFLQAVHLR
+577 LDRQDNEFLQAVYSR

-618 ILSHVEFLHT
+618 ILGHVEFLHD
-628 QAKLVQAMT
+628 QAKAVQAMT